1 MLNNIKYIYKKNIFL
16 LILYMYL
23 NFCLI
28 VFITILL
35 YIIYTKR
42 NTLREGKRR
51 RKFPKGCNENN
62 KNSKFCAAKI
72 CKKRKGIR
80 KELCFA
86 RKRCHNKSKRHRYI
100 HKYKNGERQLG
111 KCDNI
116 KEEDIDQYEW
126 VRTGDKNKRKWVK
139 QIRNY
144 NNGDGKPTPSS
155 TDASDRVVK
164 CKTGTIPKNWTS
176 AHTFTP
182 TKWHDVGNDELKFF
196 GNMINVRSILNDD
209 PEDPDPKIT
218 PSPPSRSGPPEWYK
232 PKEVDCNSKTF
243 VGIEPQRLKVGTPF
257 KCDPGR
263 HQPMHNKVN
272 ERLNNNA
279 DNIYKYLGNGNIKRY
294 NSTDLATKDG
304 WTENAGIKVSC
315 GDYLYTGLVE
325 PSTETETEGYL
336 NQGSEDALTKDKT
349 AVLCGNDT
357 APAYW
362 DDIFGRKTMATD
374 RFLFTG
380 RNKLKW
386 IPSDYK
392 LKDMNNVTMKDAGA
406 GAVGIECNKYVYD
419 GRHIHPKSKNT
430 LFKCNYEEG
439 ESKFRVV
446 DGNQVYSKNN
456 GAYIP
461 ETNYQQYTEDTY
473 YEYVGDQQIRVLG
486 RGGAAGDAVKDTD
499 NEMCWR
505 YKLIK

>member
-1 MLNNIKYIYKKNIFL
+1 
-16 LILYMYL
+16 MYL

-72 CKKRKGIR
+72 CKRRKSNR
-80 KELCFA
+80 KKELCFA

-126 VRTGDKNKRKWVK
+126 VRTGDKKQRKWKK

-155 TDASDRVVK
+155 TPSSTDVSDRVVK
-164 CKTGTIPKNWTS
+164 CKEGTIPINWES
-176 AHTFTP
+176 AYNRFTP
-182 TKWHDVGNDELKFF
+182 DKWHDVGDDNLKFF
-196 GNMINVRSILNDD
+196 GNMTNVRSILNDD
-209 PEDPDPKIT
+209 PENPEPSVDPGRGNNPA
-218 PSPPSRSGPPEWYK
+218 EWYK
-232 PKEVDCNSKTF
+232 PKEVNCDSKTF
-243 VGIEPQRLKVGTPF
+243 VGIEPRRLNVGTPF
-257 KCDPGR
+257 KCDPDR
-263 HQPMHNKVN
+263 LQPMHNKVK
-272 ERLNNNA
+272 ERLNNNPN
-279 DNIYKYLGNGNIKRY
+279 NIYKYMGNGNIKRY

-315 GDYLYTGLVE
+315 GDYLYTGLVN
-325 PSTETETEGYL
+325 PSNEQRLE
-336 NQGSEDALTKDKT
+336 NQGSIDEINKDNPGKT
-349 AVLCGNDT
+349 GVRCMSGSE
-357 APAYW
+357 PAYW
-362 DDIFGRKTMATD
+362 NDIFGRTPGKGT

-380 RNKLKW
+380 GNKLKW
-386 IPSDYK
+386 IPS
-392 LKDMNNVTMKDAGA
+392 MGINNEIGVTMKEH
-406 GAVGIECNKYVYD
+406 GIDCKQYVYD
-419 GRHIHPKSKNT
+419 GRLGWPKVVNSR
-430 LFKCNYEEG
+430 FKCNNEELD
-439 ESKFRVV
+439 SKFKV
-446 DGNQVYSKNN
+446 DGKQIYSKQN

-461 ETNYQQYTEDTY
+461 GTNYQQYTEDTY
-473 YEYVGDQQIRVLG
+473 YKYMGDQKIKVLG
-486 RGGAAGDAVKDTD
+486 RAGGANLTEADAAAVTDTD
-499 NEMCWR
+499 NSMCWR
-505 YKLIK
+505 YKLIQ